1 MDRKSELLPVPYFHT
16 VFTVPDL
23 LNPLFRSNE
32 NQMYTIL
39 FAAASQTLT
48 VLSLDKKYLGA
59 QIGVT
64 MVLHTWGQN
73 LAFHPHVHCIVPGG
87 GLTPSGL
94 SFVKSRKK
102 FFIPVKVMSKVFKGK
117 FMTMLKEAVKY
128 GKIRFPIPGANESAS
143 DSEKENGFSELMNS
157 LYLKSWVVFCKK
169 PFRNPGTVVEYLSR
183 YTHKTAIGNHRLV
196 EMDNESVSLRWKD
209 YRNGNKTQIMRLDA
223 QEFIRRFMMH
233 VLPSGFQRIRYY
245 GLLSNRNRSTKLK
258 TCFKII
264 KIPIPIKIKLT
275 TKDLLLKVMGLDIT
289 VCKHCG
295 GHWATLRS
303 WMPGTS

>member
-1 MDRKSELLPVPYFHT
+1 
-16 VFTVPDL
+16 
-23 LNPLFRSNE
+23 
-32 NQMYTIL
+32 
-39 FAAASQTLT
+39 
-48 VLSLDKKYLGA
+48 
-59 QIGVT
+59 
-64 MVLHTWGQN
+64 
-73 LAFHPHVHCIVPGG
+73 
-87 GLTPSGL
+87 
-94 SFVKSRKK
+94 
-102 FFIPVKVMSKVFKGK
+102 MSKVFKGK
-117 FMTMLKEAVKY
+117 FMAMLKEAVKY

-196 EMDNESVSLRWKD
+196 EMDNESVSFRWKD

-264 KIPIPIKIKLT
+264 KIPIPLRIKLS
-275 TKDLLLKVMGLDIT
+275 TKDLLLKVLGVDVT

-295 GHWATLRS
+295 GHWITLRS
-303 WMPGTS
+303 MMPGTS